1 VFNATPGRLTKTE
14 GHYSEIATPRP
25 STASSH
31 NDLLLATTD
40 IDPADQIHFSAS
52 KNSPLPYANLSNQFP
67 SFSHPSPSPHGTP
80 SEDKKKVNTPRKPT
94 RRLQEAFAGQ
104 TPTPPH
110 SANRPA
116 RKLVPKPARPTM
128 QSGED
133 SLPQQQG
140 ASAHPNTLSI
150 SSQNQS
156 IYSYPMSAPVTA
168 PGYMGGKNFWDPDT
182 TMSGMSMDMDF
193 MTANTGFFDPSVQD
207 PFHNPINWNQNNGMA
222 PSNLDMTSFSA
233 HSPHPTGSNG
243 AFAPKQTIPHTSQPE
258 RSTTL
263 LQGVTTSAE
272 TSFSILASSGG
283 VDPGLLFSFHET
295 NSPVV
300 SRPATA
306 SSTLTQSQV
315 SHHDPSFIRE
325 PYQHQRRE
333 IQREQEEYQR
343 SRVSRGNA
351 ALTSFSSP
359 LKKGLRPGLS
369 RSNSDSRARLIP
381 ASQSARLGNI
391 APRMASAELKS
402 GLVRRQTSPTKRLKP
417 NNLGSIPE
425 SVPGPRTAIEF
436 TIDEKGRARTETRI
450 ILEDPPTVRK
460 KTPSI
465 AGERW
470 GSDPEESSSDDEP
483 IIVPSGN
490 NSFTMPTRRFDKP
503 RLGNFDTSFQSTDH
517 GYRDFGDAVAP
528 KRRLPSHEEESEAE
542 TVMEDND
549 GTGNAANALRK
560 VLESRKQASGGQPVT
575 QANLYSSNQ
584 FRHHPQ
590 LRPSYGQQY
599 YNSSPP
605 TNLSPTTV
613 SDPDLATPTT
623 DRGSSMSDSTRCI
636 CHSRDGDPFMIQ
648 W

>member
-1 VFNATPGRLTKTE
+1 LIGYQNTNQASRPSFGNPNAQPPTPTPTPTSAEFLSPTFQTPRASTSHFDSHTGWTPTFAEEYSVFNATPGRLTKTE

-283 VDPGLLFSFHET
+283 VDPGLLFS
-295 NSPVV
+295 
-300 SRPATA
+300 
-306 SSTLTQSQV
+306 STKPIL
-315 SHHDPSFIRE
+315 
-325 PYQHQRRE
+325 
-333 IQREQEEYQR
+333 
-343 SRVSRGNA
+343 
-351 ALTSFSSP
+351 
-359 LKKGLRPGLS
+359 LS
-369 RSNSDSRARLIP
+369 YL
-381 ASQSARLGNI
+381 
-391 APRMASAELKS
+391 
-402 GLVRRQTSPTKRLKP
+402 
-417 NNLGSIPE
+417 
-425 SVPGPRTAIEF
+425 
-436 TIDEKGRARTETRI
+436 
-450 ILEDPPTVRK
+450 
-460 KTPSI
+460 
-465 AGERW
+465 
-470 GSDPEESSSDDEP
+470 
-483 IIVPSGN
+483 
-490 NSFTMPTRRFDKP
+490 
-503 RLGNFDTSFQSTDH
+503 
-517 GYRDFGDAVAP
+517 
-528 KRRLPSHEEESEAE
+528 
-542 TVMEDND
+542 
-549 GTGNAANALRK
+549 
-560 VLESRKQASGGQPVT
+560 GQP
-575 QANLYSSNQ
+575 L
-584 FRHHPQ
+584 RH
-590 LRPSYGQQY
+590 RP
-599 YNSSPP
+599 
-605 TNLSPTTV
+605 
-613 SDPDLATPTT
+613 
-623 DRGSSMSDSTRCI
+623 
-636 CHSRDGDPFMIQ
+636 
-648 W
+648 